1 MNTLM
6 DQIATNAADYAIAK
20 FGLHLPGSKQQRL
33 WKRYYDSALAAL
45 MTFEELNAARAIRA
59 RAIISQN

>member
-6 DQIATNAADYAIAK
+6 DQIATNAADYAVAK
-20 FGLHLPGSKQQRL
+20 YGLHLTAFQQQRL

-45 MTFEELNAARAIRA
+45 MTFEELNTPRAIRA
-59 RAIISQN
+59 RDLISQN

>member
-6 DQIATNAADYAIAK
+6 DQIATNAADYAL
-20 FGLHLPGSKQQRL
+20 GQYGPHLPGSKQQRL

-45 MTFEELNAARAIRA
+45 MTFEELNTARAIRA
-59 RAIISQN
+59 RDLISQN